1 MTLHKTKRR
10 RPCFHR
16 VFSAAPRGA
25 NVGGISCGCA
35 LRSARGAAGLLDERG
50 HCGRLRFVDRVAAL
64 GFDHGRSCA
73 LGHGALS
80 RRRNHLVVGRN
91 QVKAALALPSGLVN
105 RAVERSDTP
114 GHLRIRPERR
124 ELRVEIGRKGCGKL
138 GESLLRIHQKLDTF
152 QGQSRFTTWAA
163 TIAVNCAL
171 SELRRR
177 RYQHVSLDD
186 AAEQADWSTGDEHA
200 SEAQIEALRR
210 GIQEALTERQRE
222 AIEAALGG
230 LPLMELARRQ
240 GVSQGAIYKLLHDA
254 RRRLKGYL
262 EASGHSHGGGPLQE
276 TLA

>member
-1 MTLHKTKRR
+1 VARSEETWVDGLRAGTGASYTDGVADLRDYLQRTLAKGFNQKLSV
-10 RPCFHR
+10 PD
-16 VFSAAPRGA
+16 
-25 NVGGISCGCA
+25 
-35 LRSARGAAGLLDERG
+35 LDD
-50 HCGRLRFVDRVAAL
+50 LT
-64 GFDHGRSCA
+64 
-73 LGHGALS
+73 
-80 RRRNHLVVGRN
+80 
-91 QVKAALALPSGLVN
+91 Q
-105 RAVERSDTP
+105 
-114 GHLRIRPERR
+114 
-124 ELRVEIGRKGCGKL
+124 
-138 GESLLRIHQKLDTF
+138 ESLLRIHQKLDTF

-186 AAEQADWSTGDEHA
+186 AAEQADWSIGDEHT

-230 LPLMELARRQ
+230 LPLVELARRQ

-262 EASGHSHGGGPLQE
+262 EALGHSNGGGALQE
-276 TLA
+276 TLS